1 MYKVNLQKKLFDTLN
16 RPYYGGQTEE
26 NARGQTEAHARGPFK
41 RNAGSLSAGY
51 A

>member
-16 RPYYGGQTEE
+16 RPYSGGQTEE
-26 NARGQTEAHARGPFK
+26 NARGQTEAHAGGPFK